1 MDNRAFS
8 KKYFWYVMNTKN
20 KLQCLHTAGLSLI
33 QCGKEIPCNVNIDIL
48 EKSEYLKLIGFL
60 EKNESYI
67 YWFQPST
74 SKSIDDQ
81 TPALKIHDNFYFLSM
96 RMMKAV
102 WRHVRLKKNF
112 KNIERA
118 QSGGFK
124 LKIPWALWIEK
135 KRTQIR
141 FHVQFYKDFFIYLY
155 KIHI

>member
-1 MDNRAFS
+1 
-8 KKYFWYVMNTKN
+8 MNTKN
-20 KLQCLHTAGLSLI
+20 KLQSLDTDELTLI
-33 QCGKEIPCNVNIDIL
+33 QCGKEIPSFLRNG
-48 EKSEYLKLIGFL
+48 EGEGEFFERSEYLKLIMFL

-67 YWFQPST
+67 YWFQPVS

-81 TPALKIHDNFYFLSM
+81 IPALKIQGNNFYQLSV

-112 KNIERA
+112 KNVERA

-141 FHVQFYKDFFIYLY
+141 FHVGKD
-155 KIHI
+155 